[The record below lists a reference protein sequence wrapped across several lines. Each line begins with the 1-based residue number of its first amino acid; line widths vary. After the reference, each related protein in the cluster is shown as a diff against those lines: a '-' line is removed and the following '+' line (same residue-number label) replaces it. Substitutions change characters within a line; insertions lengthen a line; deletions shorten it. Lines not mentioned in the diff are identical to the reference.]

1 MKRNHIPK
9 RGFHLTSF
17 AYLLVPFL
25 IAACNSLGGPKSDRK
40 VDFDAFG
47 KYWYQGQAE
56 LNTYDLE
63 QYRYG
68 EKRNGEAVLIF
79 VTEDFSREKQVK
91 LDNPQQHEQD
101 AQKVLKR
108 RAFSLLDMKRFAEA
122 RGYKATGYRMDLEF
136 LVGLDQPVILPVT
149 IRGYKHF
156 VVFKGLVGD
165 RAVIA
170 DPAFGNYTMRASR
183 FVSIW
188 ATSIG
193 FVLERDRPSGPM
205 TREDLERRALFMPPH
220 RLSVVATGTAPSF
233 VPIAGKVQSVTGP
246 RPVGGNLLDFLH
258 ITIPR

>member
-1 MKRNHIPK
+1 MAMRRVRATVLLVALLAVVGDAPAWAADAVLGAGPRLTKR
-9 RGFHLTSF
+9 LTSLKELRARHVVF
-17 AYLLVPFL
+17 QEYDFSCGAAAIATLL
-25 IAACNSLGGPKSDRK
+25 NYW
-40 VDFDAFG
+40 FG
-47 KYWYQGQAE
+47 E
-56 LNTYDLE
+56 P
-63 QYRYG
+63 
-68 EKRNGEAVLIF
+68 
-79 VTEDFSREKQVK
+79 VTEKEIILGIAERADV
-91 LDNPQQHEQD
+91 
-101 AQKVLKR
+101 QKVLKR

-183 FVSIW
+183 FMSIW
-188 ATSIG
+188 PTSIG
-193 FVLERDRPSGPM
+193 FVLERDTPSGPL